1 MFAKC
6 LYICFFSHF
15 SILQR
20 CSLAPKFGQILVFV
34 VVEFQQG
41 LLDVCKISQ
50 MFLVLQMCLQC
61 LRKCS
66 NGFRN
71 LFLRSWV
78 ADFYRYFNSIVAK
91 IFAKMLYNFATVQK
105 CLQICKIVKKKKC
118 LWGVK
123 IIIIF
128 IQQDSR
134 KIYFVLYSHPLL
146 AISNRERRLA
156 LYCGQ
161 Y

>member
-20 CSLAPKFGQILVFV
+20 CSPAPKFGQILVFV

-66 NGFRN
+66 HGFRN

-78 ADFYRYFNSIVAK
+78 ADFYRYFNSIAAK
-91 IFAKMLYNFATVQK
+91 IFAKMLYNFANVQK
-105 CLQICKIVKKKKC
+105 CLQICKSVQKIFFFFC
-118 LWGVK
+118 GGVK
-123 IIIIF
+123 IIF

-134 KIYFVLYSHPLL
+134 KIYFCTILPPLACDRQQRKKSGNIL
-146 AISNRERRLA
+146 V
-156 LYCGQ
+156 
-161 Y
+161 